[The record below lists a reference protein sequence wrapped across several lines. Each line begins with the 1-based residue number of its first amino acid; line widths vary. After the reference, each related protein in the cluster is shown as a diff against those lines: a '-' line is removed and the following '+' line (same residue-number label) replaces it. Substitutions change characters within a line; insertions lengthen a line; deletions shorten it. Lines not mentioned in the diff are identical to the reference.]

1 MSKIQEFLSKKRVVV
16 TDGATGTMLQ
26 KAGLPAGAPSELW
39 VLENPDGIRNLHRG
53 YLEAGSDAIL
63 TDTFGGTRI
72 KLDNNRLGE
81 KVVEINRRAAQLAKE
96 MAGDKALVFGDIGPT
111 GKILEPLGPLTYA
124 EAVNSFAE
132 QAQALAE
139 GGVDAFVVETM
150 SDLNEAKA
158 AIEGVRQVSDLF
170 LVATMSFDTRG
181 RTMMGVKPGLA
192 ARELLALGVN
202 VIGANCGRTLEETL
216 TAIKEM
222 RQTAA
227 EVVLWAKPNAGLPH
241 MEGGDTVYDVTPEVM
256 AEYALKFDAEGVRFF
271 GGCCGS
277 TPAHITAAAQALH
290 H

>member
-1 MSKIQEFLSKKRVVV
+1 MSKIEDFLSQPRILV

-26 KAGLPAGAPSELW
+26 RAGLPPGAPSELW
-39 VLENPDGIRNLHRG
+39 VLENPNGIRDLHRG

-72 KLDNNRLGE
+72 KLDNNRLGD
-81 KVVEINRRAAQLAKE
+81 KVVEINRTAAQLAQE
-96 MAGDKALVFGDIGPT
+96 MAGAKALVFGDIGPT

-124 EAVNSFAE
+124 EAVKSFAE
-132 QAQALAE
+132 QAQALSE
-139 GGVDAFVVETM
+139 GGVDAIVVETM

-158 AIEGVRQVSDLF
+158 AIEGVRKVCDLF

-202 VIGANCGRTLEETL
+202 AIGANCGRTLEETL

-222 RQTAA
+222 RQAVPEA
-227 EVVLWAKPNAGLPH
+227 MLWAKPNAGLPH

-256 AEYALKFDAEGVRFF
+256 AEYALKFEAEGVRFF

-277 TPAHITAAAQALH
+277 TPAHIQAAAKALH

>member
-1 MSKIQEFLSKKRVVV
+1 MSKKATVV

-26 KAGLPAGAPSELW
+26 RAGLPAGAPSELW

-63 TDTFGGTRI
+63 TDTFGGTRL

-81 KVVEINRRAAQLAKE
+81 NVVEINRSAAKLAKE

-124 EAVNSFAE
+124 EALKTFAE
-132 QAQALAE
+132 QAKALIE
-139 GGVDAFVVETM
+139 GGVDAIVIETM
-150 SDLNEAKA
+150 SDLTEAKA
-158 AIEGVRQVSDLF
+158 AIEGVRQVSNIF
-170 LVATMSFDTRG
+170 VVATMSFDTRG
-181 RTMMGVKPGLA
+181 RTMMGIKPTLA
-192 ARELLALGVN
+192 ARELLALGVD

-222 RQTAA
+222 RQAA
-227 EVVLWAKPNAGLPH
+227 PHAMLWAKPNAGLPH
-241 MEGGDTVYDVTPEVM
+241 MEGGDTIYDVTPEVM
-256 AEYALKFDAEGVRFF
+256 AEYALKFKAEGVRFF

-277 TPAHITAAAQALH
+277 TPAHIRAVAQALH
-290 H
+290 Q